1 MQVYLV
7 GGAVRDEL
15 LGRKIKERDYV
26 VVGATPHQLLQQG
39 FVQVGKDFPV
49 FLHPKTKEEYALA
62 RTERKQGEGYTGFAC
77 EFSADVTLEDD
88 LRRRDLTV
96 NAIAKAND
104 GSLIDPYGGQQDL
117 DNRILRH
124 VSDAFSEDPLR
135 ILRVARFAAR
145 YHYLGFTIADE
156 TQALLT
162 NMVAQGEL
170 NTLTPE
176 RIWLECEKSLN
187 DGAFA
192 DFLQT
197 LYSLNALPSISD
209 ALASTWAPDIYK
221 QLNAR
226 YQYANEHKVTE
237 PSLLLCQATT
247 NLCRDSIIA
256 LATSIRLPNDVRDMA
271 LYLQQ
276 HLATLNDEQLN
287 SNELLALCNQLDLWR
302 RPERFHA
309 LLKAAEVANCGPLKL
324 QQPLINA
331 TEAAKKI
338 SPQQFIAQGIK
349 GADIK
354 TALEQ
359 ARLDMFTHYLTKVQV
374 I

>member
-96 NAIAKAND
+96 NAIAKADD

-324 QQPLINA
+324 QQTLINA

>member
-1 MQVYLV
+1 MEVYLV

-26 VVGATPHQLLQQG
+26 VVGATADQLLQQG

-62 RTERKQGEGYTGFAC
+62 RTERKQGQGYTGFTC

-96 NAIAKAND
+96 NAIAKADD
-104 GSLIDPYGGQQDL
+104 GSLIDPYNGKLDL

-156 TQALLT
+156 TKTLLK
-162 NMVAQGEL
+162 NMISQGEL

-176 RIWLECEKSLN
+176 RIWLECEKSLS

-192 DFLQT
+192 EFLQT
-197 LYSLNALPSISD
+197 LYSLNALPSISN
-209 ALASTWAPDIYK
+209 ALASSWTSDKYQQIK
-221 QLNAR
+221 AR
-226 YQYANEHKVTE
+226 YEYANSQKVTE
-237 PSLLLCQATT
+237 PSLLFCQATSD
-247 NLCRDSIIA
+247 LCRDSIIT
-256 LATSIRLPNDVRDMA
+256 LTTSIRVPNDVRDMA

-276 HLATLNDEQLN
+276 HLATLKDEQLN
-287 SNELLALCNQLDLWR
+287 SSELLALCNQLDLWR
-302 RPERFHA
+302 RPERFSA
-309 LLKAAEVANCGPLKL
+309 LLKAAEIANCGPLKRQHTL
-324 QQPLINA
+324 VSA

-359 ARLDMFTHYLTKVQV
+359 ARLDMFKQHLNQV
-374 I
+374 

>member
-96 NAIAKAND
+96 NAIAKSDD

-209 ALASTWAPDIYK
+209 ALASTWTPDIYK

-256 LATSIRLPNDVRDMA
+256 LATSIRLPNGVRGMA

-309 LLKAAEVANCGPLKL
+309 LLKAAEIANCGPLKL
-324 QQPLINA
+324 QQTLINA

>member
-26 VVGATPHQLLQQG
+26 VVGATPEQLLQQG

-62 RTERKQGEGYTGFAC
+62 RTERKQGQGYTGFTC
-77 EFSADVTLEDD
+77 EFSADVSLEDD

-96 NAIAKAND
+96 NAIAKADD
-104 GSLIDPYGGQQDL
+104 GSLIDPYGGKQDL

-124 VSDAFSEDPLR
+124 VSGAFSEDPLR

-156 TQALLT
+156 TQALLAD
-162 NMVAQGEL
+162 MVAQGEL

-176 RIWLECEKSLN
+176 RIWLECEKSIN

-192 DFLQT
+192 EFLQT
-197 LYSLNALPSISD
+197 LFSLNALPSINQ
-209 ALASTWAPDIYK
+209 ALASTWTPDIYK

-226 YQYANEHKVTE
+226 YQYANEHNVTE
-237 PSLLLCQATT
+237 PSLLFCQATSE
-247 NLCRDSIIA
+247 LCRDSIIT

-276 HLATLNDEQLN
+276 HLVTLSAEQIS
-287 SNELLALCNQLDLWR
+287 SNELQALCNQLDLWR

-309 LLKAAEVANCGPLKL
+309 LLKAAEIANCGPLKL
-324 QQPLINA
+324 QHPLINA

-359 ARLDMFTHYLTKVQV
+359 ARLDTFTQYLKHT